1 MAKYDFKK
9 IENKWKDKWYKDN
22 IYKAFD
28 FSEKPK
34 KYILAEF
41 PYPSGRSMHVGHVM
55 RYTVPEIYSRFL
67 RMRGY
72 NVMFPMGWDAF
83 GLPAENYAVKTGNH
97 PAVLTKEL
105 TDFYRQSMKD
115 MGYGIDWEREVNT
128 TDPKY
133 YKWTQWIFL
142 KFWENGLAEIRE
154 EPVWW
159 SDKMKTVLAEE
170 EVIKDEEGN
179 LVAERDGS
187 SVTKRLLKQWV
198 LKMPKYAERLIQGLD
213 TIDFPDS
220 IKAAQKNWIGKKVG
234 INISYPINEL
244 DGEKIVC
251 FTTRPDT
258 NFGATFIV
266 LAPEHPFVNRMINGE
281 VKVDSKILDKVKE
294 YVEQAKNKTDL
305 DRMIEIKDK
314 SGVDTGFTAKNLLN
328 GKNIPIWI
336 ADFVLG
342 HFGTGGVVGVPG
354 HDIRDFQ
361 FANKF
366 GIEIIR
372 VVVGPDGDSSPIT
385 SQEQVQEDAGTMI
398 NSEFLDGMEIMEA
411 KDKIMD
417 YIVAQGWGEL
427 TTSYSLRDWVFSRQR
442 YWGEPIPLIH
452 CEDGHV
458 EAIADT
464 TDIDSVKN
472 NLPLELPEVPD
483 YNPTDDGLSPLAA
496 NTDWVNTVDSNGNP
510 AKRETN
516 TMPNWA
522 GSCWYYL
529 RYIDPNNDDSIADMK
544 KMKYWLPVDRYFG
557 GSEHTYLHLLYSRFW
572 HQFLYDQGVVPT
584 AEPYQWRMNGGILLG
599 EDGRRMSKS
608 IGNIIEPQEK
618 LQKYG
623 ADAVRLYI
631 IFLGPYDGTFPHN
644 ESSLKAAHRLVKNIY
659 EVAEKVGEAE
669 NTILEKKYHKMVKK
683 VTEMAENLRMN
694 TIVSEFMIF
703 VKELKAVEIIPK
715 EIWLG
720 FVRLIAPFAVFTAE
734 ELWHDIN
741 GWNEWKPENSVHLQE
756 WPTFDPELVK
766 EKRIEIPI
774 QIKGKLRTT
783 IEIDLDA
790 SEEDVRKAVFGLDEV
805 KKWIEESQVEDFR
818 YVTGRIVSI
827 R

>member
-22 IYKAFD
+22 IYKAVD
-28 FSEKPK
+28 FSDKPK

-41 PYPSGRSMHVGHVM
+41 PYPSGKSMHVGHVM

-83 GLPAENYAVKTGNH
+83 GLPAENYAVKTGTH
-97 PAVLTKEL
+97 PAVLTKQL
-105 TDFYRQSMKD
+105 TDSYRQSMKD
-115 MGYGIDWEREVNT
+115 IGYGIDWDREVNT

-142 KFWENGLAEIRE
+142 KFWENGLAELRE

-170 EVIKDEEGN
+170 EVIKDGEGN

-187 SVTKRLLKQWV
+187 PVRKKMLKQWV
-198 LKMPKYAERLIQGLD
+198 LKMPEYAERLIQGLD

-234 INISYPINEL
+234 INITYPINGL
-244 DGEKIVC
+244 DNENIVC

-258 NFGATFIV
+258 NFGATFVV
-266 LAPEHPFVNRMINGE
+266 LAPEHPFVERIINGE
-281 VKVDSKILDKVKE
+281 VTTDPKTRASVKE

-305 DRMIEIKDK
+305 DRMIEVKDK
-314 SGVDTGFTAKNLLN
+314 TGVGTGFTVRNQLN
-328 GKNIPIWI
+328 GKDIPVWI

-342 HFGTGGVVGVPG
+342 HFGTGAVVGVPA
-354 HDIRDFQ
+354 HDMRDFQ
-361 FANKF
+361 FAKKF

-372 VVVGPDGDSSPIT
+372 VVVGPNGDDSPVT
-385 SQEQVQEDAGTMI
+385 KEEQVQEAAGIMI
-398 NSEFLDGMEIMEA
+398 NSEFLDGMEIMAA
-411 KDKIMD
+411 KDKMMD
-417 YIVAQGWGEL
+417 YLEEKRWGER
-427 TTSYSLRDWVFSRQR
+427 TVTYSLRDWVFSRQR

-452 CEDGHV
+452 KEDGGT
-458 EAIADT
+458 EEIADT
-464 TDIDSVKN
+464 NDPESVRE

-483 YNPTDDGLSPLAA
+483 YNPTDDGLSPIAA
-496 NTDWVNTVDSNGNP
+496 NTDWVNTVDSEGKP

-529 RYIDPNNDDSIADMK
+529 RYTDPNNDDAVADIE
-544 KMKYWLPVDRYFG
+544 KMKYWLPVDNYFG

-572 HQFLYDQGVVPT
+572 HQFLYDQGAVPT
-584 AEPYQWRMNGGILLG
+584 PEPYQWRMNGGILLG
-599 EDGRRMSKS
+599 EDGRKMSKS
-608 IGNIIEPQEK
+608 VGNVIEPQEK
-618 LQKYG
+618 LAKYG

-631 IFLGPYDGTFPHN
+631 TFLGPYDGTFPHN

-659 EVAEKVGEAE
+659 ELAEKVGDAHDPK
-669 NTILEKKYHKMVKK
+669 LEKTYHKMLKK
-683 VTEMAENLRMN
+683 VTDMAENLKMN

-703 VKELKAVEIIPK
+703 VKELKAVDVIPK
-715 EIWLG
+715 DVWLG
-720 FVRLIAPFAVFTAE
+720 FIRVIAPFAVFTAE
-734 ELWHDIN
+734 ELWYRAN
-741 GWNEWKPENSVHLQE
+741 GWDEWMPENSVHLQE
-756 WPTFDPELVK
+756 WPTYDEELVK
-766 EKRIEIPI
+766 DDTVEIPV
-774 QIKGKLRTT
+774 QINGKVRATV
-783 IEIDLDA
+783 EVDSGA
-790 SEEDVRKAVFGLDEV
+790 SEKSVRKAVFALEEV
-805 KKWIEESQVEDFR
+805 KKWIKESDVKDFR
-818 YVTGRIVSI
+818 YVAGKIISI